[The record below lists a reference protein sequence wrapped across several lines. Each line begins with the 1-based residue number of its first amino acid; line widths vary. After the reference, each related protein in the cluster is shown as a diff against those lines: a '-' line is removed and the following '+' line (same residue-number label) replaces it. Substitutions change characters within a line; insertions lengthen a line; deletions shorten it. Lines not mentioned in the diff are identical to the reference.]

1 VQPAVQGAAGAAGE
15 RGPQGSPGPAGA
27 TGLGFA
33 AATEDAVGDRRQAR
47 RGPLPDHRA
56 GALTGTLRRGKVIVR
71 RITQKAKRGLNA
83 ARLRTAK
90 SFRPGRYTLALRL
103 RSGKQRA
110 TATIRVTV
118 RKR

>member
-1 VQPAVQGAAGAAGE
+1 VQPAVQGPAGAARE
-15 RGPQGSPGPAGA
+15 RGPQGPPGPAGA

-33 AATEDAVGDRRQAR
+33 AAKRTLSVTAGKRVAVQYLTT
-47 RGPLPDHRA
+47 GP
-56 GALTGTLRRGKVIVR
+56 GALTGTLRRGKAIVR
-71 RITQKAKRGLNA
+71 RITRKAKRGLNA